1 MHQILVVMTG
11 NTVVNR
17 DKPPAFIELIFEEAE
32 GYIKYI
38 YMLDDLPHECTHMHV
53 IFDTLK
59 TSQLQGQRVLNTS
72 VWYLYF
78 E

>member
-1 MHQILVVMTG
+1 MTG

-38 YMLDDLPHECTHMHV
+38 YMLDHGKCGVGKIQQKMGERM
-53 IFDTLK
+53 
-59 TSQLQGQRVLNTS
+59 
-72 VWYLYF
+72 
-78 E
+78 